1 MEPVIELEL
10 YLIRHGESMGNAGY
24 GGRTDLTLK
33 EAVDPVLTEKGV
45 AQAVAAG
52 EFYKNT
58 HFDAL
63 YSSAM
68 LRATRT
74 AAEIAKKQPQQKPL
88 NIMPELCEVGVTPEY
103 TGVEL
108 DELREI
114 YPLAQF
120 AEGVDYA
127 ETRMCY
133 DKHETPEKV
142 YARAQ
147 QILDYMRAR
156 YKNGEK
162 VAIVSHAAFLTNVIL
177 FIMGLDKT
185 KPAFDVDIYNT
196 GVTRVIY
203 YKPGTNKWGDTVFGC
218 INDSSH
224 FTLLK

>member
-10 YLIRHGESMGNAGY
+10 YLIRHGESVGNAGY

-33 EAVDPVLTEKGV
+33 EAVDPVLTEKGI

-52 EFYKNT
+52 EFYNNVD
-58 HFDAL
+58 FDAF

-74 AAEIAKKQPQQKPL
+74 AAEIAKKQAQAKPL
-88 NIMPELCEVGVTPEY
+88 NIMPELCEVGIPSEY
-103 TGVEL
+103 TGVEI

-114 YPLAQF
+114 YPLVQYADG
-120 AEGVDYA
+120 ADY
-127 ETRMCY
+127 ELTRMRY

-147 QILDYMRAR
+147 SVIDYMRVR

-177 FIMGLDKT
+177 LIMGLDKT
-185 KPAFDVDIYNT
+185 KPVFDVDIYNT

-224 FTLLK
+224 FTLL